1 MMLMRGENRQLSRHF
16 LCPWSFSPMRLDVP
30 PNPLPGFTQAH
41 ASKFI
46 VSWPWNFF
54 RQAPW
59 GETCCRGPRLY
70 ALLVQYR
77 FHILAF
83 SLVEGF
89 SEKEEP
95 ITLKSGPCSYYCA
108 SWLSIS
114 FSPVS
119 GYILSTFLVLPPHLT
134 RLNQSGVNPKCC
146 AHREQES
153 GQGLRYSAKIG
164 NQRVLY
170 CFV

>member
-1 MMLMRGENRQLSRHF
+1 MVLLPHATRHSTKSPTWLHSGPCFQVHRF
-16 LCPWSFSPMRLDVP
+16 LTMKLFP
-30 PNPLPGFTQAH
+30 P
-41 ASKFI
+41 S
-46 VSWPWNFF
+46 
-54 RQAPW
+54 PW
-59 GETCCRGPRLY
+59 GEPWCRGPRLY

-119 GYILSTFLVLPPHLT
+119 GYILSTCLVLPPPPPP
-134 RLNQSGVNPKCC
+134 NPSDTTKSER
-146 AHREQES
+146 RESEM
-153 GQGLRYSAKIG
+153 LRTPRAGIG
-164 NQRVLY
+164 ARAAL
-170 CFV
+170 FR

>member
-1 MMLMRGENRQLSRHF
+1 
-16 LCPWSFSPMRLDVP
+16 MRLDIP

-59 GETCCRGPRLY
+59 GEPCCRGPRLY

-119 GYILSTFLVLPPHLT
+119 GYILSTCLVLPPHLT
-134 RLNQSGVNPKCC
+134 RLNQSGVNLKCC
-146 AHREQES
+146 DTASRNRGKGCVIPLKLEINGFS
-153 GQGLRYSAKIG
+153 T
-164 NQRVLY
+164 VL
-170 CFV
+170 CSL